1 MNRRI
6 LCIGGSP
13 CAGKSTVAERI
24 SKEYGAYYYKVD
36 DHIDEF
42 INLAAE
48 KGYTTCK
55 NCLVMTPEEN
65 WMRPPAMQRDEEF
78 DIYDEM
84 SEFVFDFLDKIDSD
98 FIITEGAAYTP
109 KILKNMGYRNIL
121 R

>member
-13 CAGKSTVAERI
+13 CAGKNTVAERI

-55 NCLVMTPEEN
+55 KSYLVYK
-65 WMRPPAMQRDEEF
+65 R
-78 DIYDEM
+78 
-84 SEFVFDFLDKIDSD
+84 
-98 FIITEGAAYTP
+98 
-109 KILKNMGYRNIL
+109 LK
-121 R
+121 